1 MLYFVAMPKEE
12 MNLPIPL
19 AERVNDRHVVIALI
33 LGFLTAAGILLLI
46 YQANHAAELRVEAAE
61 VWSDYQTRSLKATT
75 EEDPNLR
82 AQYAEEQEQVRQH
95 AVELRE
101 KSKSAKAAM
110 ILAEYAAVLFLLG
123 AAAAVVAVFG
133 RSYMVYPGIVLGIIA
148 LALSI
153 KTLL

>member
-1 MLYFVAMPKEE
+1 MPNEE
-12 MNLPIPL
+12 ITLNSTLT
-19 AERVNDRHVVIALI
+19 ARVDNKDAFIALV

-46 YQANHAAELRVEAAE
+46 YQANHTAELRSEASE

-82 AQYAEEQEQVRQH
+82 TQYAEEQERVRQH

-110 ILAEYAAVLFLLG
+110 TLSGYAAVLFLLG
-123 AAAAVVAVFG
+123 ATAAGVALVG

-153 KTLL
+153 KSLL